1 MEEQVVV
8 IYAGVNGYLDKVQ
21 VSDIGRYEKG
31 LLGEARAN
39 GNEILDA
46 VRTSGDLSADT
57 EAKLKAMLERYTQR
71 FAA

>member
-1 MEEQVVV
+1 MVVR
-8 IYAGVNGYLDKVQ
+8 APDQPSK
-21 VSDIGRYEKG
+21 R
-31 LLGEARAN
+31 LGEARAN

-46 VRTSGDLSADT
+46 VCTSGDLSADT